1 MPAPRL
7 RCARLYTW
15 GCRCLIHDPR
25 PHAIYICAAI
35 RSVQAMRCIQLQKV
49 ADRAPSLPYKVAM
62 EQAPHILFVEDD
74 ADIRTLV
81 ADFLA
86 QNGYRMSVA
95 RDGRELDRTLEVSRI
110 DLVIL
115 DIMLPKED
123 GLSLCRRIRA
133 TSDVPIIMLT
143 ARGSEIDRVVGL
155 EMGADD
161 YLTKPFSTHEL
172 LARIRALLRRANL
185 ARAPRE
191 RRPAS
196 SLSFSGW
203 KLDLG
208 ARRLQSADGAAVPL
222 TGGGFY
228 LLAAFCEHP
237 RRILTREQLLD
248 LTRGR
253 AAALFDR
260 SIDIQ
265 VSRLRR
271 KIEENPKEPALIQ
284 TVRAGGYIFAA
295 EVVAT
300 CSLYCAG
307 FVRPVGAVRSLAS
320 SCSGCFC
327 PRRWRPCFTWCS
339 SPIGRKCCGPSSRS
353 PKSPWWFGCWSPC
366 RRHSARILPGFGAI
380 RNFASRMALPI
391 RRRRR
396 LGRPTRPAHPIRR
409 EPPTPRCVRNCKQPC
424 TVQATRSR

>member
-1 MPAPRL
+1 
-7 RCARLYTW
+7 
-15 GCRCLIHDPR
+15 
-25 PHAIYICAAI
+25 
-35 RSVQAMRCIQLQKV
+35 
-49 ADRAPSLPYKVAM
+49 M
-62 EQAPHILFVEDD
+62 EQSPHILFVEDD
-74 ADIRTLV
+74 ADIRSLV
-81 ADFLA
+81 ADFLT

-95 RDGRELDRTLEVSRI
+95 REGRELDRTLELSRI
-110 DLVIL
+110 DLLIL

-133 TSDVPIIMLT
+133 TSDIPIIMLT

-191 RRPAS
+191 HRPA

-208 ARRLQSADGAAVPL
+208 TRRLQSADGAAVPL
-222 TGGGFY
+222 TGGEFE
-228 LLAAFCEHP
+228 LLVAFCEHP

-271 KIEENPKEPALIQ
+271 KIEENPKDPVLIQ
-284 TVRAGGYIFAA
+284 TVRSGGYIFAA
-295 EVVAT
+295 EVEAT
-300 CSLYCAG
+300 
-307 FVRPVGAVRSLAS
+307 
-320 SCSGCFC
+320 
-327 PRRWRPCFTWCS
+327 
-339 SPIGRKCCGPSSRS
+339 
-353 PKSPWWFGCWSPC
+353 
-366 RRHSARILPGFGAI
+366 
-380 RNFASRMALPI
+380 
-391 RRRRR
+391 
-396 LGRPTRPAHPIRR
+396 
-409 EPPTPRCVRNCKQPC
+409 
-424 TVQATRSR
+424 

>member
-1 MPAPRL
+1 
-7 RCARLYTW
+7 
-15 GCRCLIHDPR
+15 
-25 PHAIYICAAI
+25 
-35 RSVQAMRCIQLQKV
+35 
-49 ADRAPSLPYKVAM
+49 M
-62 EQAPHILFVEDD
+62 EQTPHILFVEDD
-74 ADIRTLV
+74 ADIRSLV
-81 ADFLA
+81 ADFLIK
-86 QNGYRMSVA
+86 NGYRTSVA
-95 RDGRELDRTLEVSRI
+95 GDGRELDRTLEVSRI

-133 TSDVPIIMLT
+133 TSHVPIIMLT

-191 RRPAS
+191 HRPAS
-196 SLSFSGW
+196 LSFAGW

-222 TGGGFY
+222 TGGEFE
-228 LLAAFCEHP
+228 LLVAFCEHP
-237 RRILTREQLLD
+237 RRVLTREQLLD

-271 KIEENPKEPALIQ
+271 KIEENPKDPVLIQ
-284 TVRAGGYIFAA
+284 TVRAGGYFFAA

-300 CSLYCAG
+300 
-307 FVRPVGAVRSLAS
+307 
-320 SCSGCFC
+320 
-327 PRRWRPCFTWCS
+327 
-339 SPIGRKCCGPSSRS
+339 
-353 PKSPWWFGCWSPC
+353 
-366 RRHSARILPGFGAI
+366 
-380 RNFASRMALPI
+380 
-391 RRRRR
+391 
-396 LGRPTRPAHPIRR
+396 
-409 EPPTPRCVRNCKQPC
+409 
-424 TVQATRSR
+424 

>member
-1 MPAPRL
+1 
-7 RCARLYTW
+7 
-15 GCRCLIHDPR
+15 
-25 PHAIYICAAI
+25 
-35 RSVQAMRCIQLQKV
+35 
-49 ADRAPSLPYKVAM
+49 M
-62 EQAPHILFVEDD
+62 EQTPHILFVEDD
-74 ADIRTLV
+74 ADIRSLV

-86 QNGYRMSVA
+86 KNGYRTSVA
-95 RDGRELDRTLEVSRI
+95 GDGRELDRTLEVSRI

-133 TSDVPIIMLT
+133 TSHVPIIMLT

-191 RRPAS
+191 HRPAS
-196 SLSFSGW
+196 LSFAGW

-222 TGGGFY
+222 TGGEFK
-228 LLAAFCEHP
+228 LLVAFCEHP
-237 RRILTREQLLD
+237 RRVLTREQLLD

-271 KIEENPKEPALIQ
+271 KIEENPKDPVLIQ
-284 TVRAGGYIFAA
+284 TVRAGGYFFAA

-300 CSLYCAG
+300 
-307 FVRPVGAVRSLAS
+307 
-320 SCSGCFC
+320 
-327 PRRWRPCFTWCS
+327 
-339 SPIGRKCCGPSSRS
+339 
-353 PKSPWWFGCWSPC
+353 
-366 RRHSARILPGFGAI
+366 
-380 RNFASRMALPI
+380 
-391 RRRRR
+391 
-396 LGRPTRPAHPIRR
+396 
-409 EPPTPRCVRNCKQPC
+409 
-424 TVQATRSR
+424 